1 MCVPI
6 QCPTDT
12 VATDV
17 VVYSSVELLQTLK
30 IENNAALPA
39 SSLPQ
44 PGAYRAFW
52 PRSQIQSG
60 NGGVFFTFADC
71 QVGIEPALTFNL
83 PSVQSAEV
91 EAKLLAKATQTG
103 GSSDNPES
111 PETSE
116 TVPDSILKILKKP
129 NPDALVE
136 EIDVESATTTEQEK
150 ASVASDEQLLNDLE
164 DALKKL
170 GNHK

>member
-1 MCVPI
+1 MC
-6 QCPTDT
+6 TL
-12 VATDV
+12 ATDV
-17 VVYSSVELLQTLK
+17 IVYSSVDLLYTLK
-30 IENNAALPA
+30 IENNAALPT

-44 PGAYRAFW
+44 SGAYRAFW

-60 NGGVFFTFADC
+60 VGGVFFSFADW
-71 QVGIEPALTFNL
+71 QVGTEPALTFTL

-91 EAKLLAKATQTG
+91 EAKLLAKAAQTG
-103 GSSDNPES
+103 GSSNNPES

-116 TVPDSILKILKKP
+116 TVPDPILKILKEP
-129 NPDALVE
+129 NKAAVLE
-136 EIDVESATTTEQEK
+136 EIDIESATEQEK

-164 DALKKL
+164 AALKKL